1 MASNRLRAVWSLLAS
16 LLLMSAF
23 GAAAWAAGSDT
34 PTLGNTNG
42 DCWKTGTPYWCRSN
56 WAGRSTSI
64 AFRAID
70 RFSSQRPAWLTPA
83 KNAASAWSS
92 APGPQTYS
100 FTAASND
107 TWIYLNYSS
116 TGQHGLTSDNTG
128 RTWNCNAGIC
138 VDYDTS
144 MQVVWS
150 DVYLNH
156 DNLDNDSAARIQNTI
171 GHESG
176 HGMGLAHNLTDSASL
191 MWSSQTTVP
200 GPNAHDIGIF
210 PGCAPGGHGVRCVY
224 GSGD

>member
-1 MASNRLRAVWSLLAS
+1 
-16 LLLMSAF
+16 
-23 GAAAWAAGSDT
+23 
-34 PTLGNTNG
+34 
-42 DCWKTGTPYWCRSN
+42 
-56 WAGRSTSI
+56 
-64 AFRAID
+64 
-70 RFSSQRPAWLTPA
+70 
-83 KNAASAWSS
+83 
-92 APGPQTYS
+92 
-100 FTAASND
+100 
-107 TWIYLNYSS
+107 
-116 TGQHGLTSDNTG
+116 
-128 RTWNCNAGIC
+128 
-138 VDYDTS
+138 